1 MSYILEALKKADAD
15 RERERSAVP
24 SLHAHTDALGF
35 ERERRGGAA
44 LGAKLALGA
53 VLLLAGGGA
62 AWWWT
67 AEPSSKDER
76 PMASAAPA
84 VAPALAPAPAPSP
97 QSLPAPAPQPVAV
110 APVVPP
116 PVPRPSAAPSPI
128 AAPPPPVPPPRK
140 SAIVA
145 APPTAAAP
153 AARPDA
159 EARLPTRNELAPE
172 LRAALPPLNVS
183 GAVYA
188 PAPSARLLFVNGLVL
203 HEGDALS
210 DGLTVERIGRASSVL
225 AFRGQ
230 RFELKH

>member
-44 LGAKLALGA
+44 LGAKLAVGA
-53 VLLLAGGGA
+53 ALLLAGGGA

-67 AEPSSKDER
+67 AAPSTNDER
-76 PMASAAPA
+76 PTVSATPAPA
-84 VAPALAPAPAPSP
+84 AVPAPAPVP
-97 QSLPAPAPQPVAV
+97 QAPQPVAV
-110 APVVPP
+110 APAAPP
-116 PVPRPSAAPSPI
+116 PLPTPAQAPSPI
-128 AAPPPPVPPPRK
+128 VAPPAPVPPPPRK
-140 SAIVA
+140 AAAAA
-145 APPTAAAP
+145 APPTAATPAP
-153 AARPDA
+153 RPPA

-188 PAPSARLLFVNGLVL
+188 PSPSARLLFVNGLVL
-203 HEGDALS
+203 HEGDVLS